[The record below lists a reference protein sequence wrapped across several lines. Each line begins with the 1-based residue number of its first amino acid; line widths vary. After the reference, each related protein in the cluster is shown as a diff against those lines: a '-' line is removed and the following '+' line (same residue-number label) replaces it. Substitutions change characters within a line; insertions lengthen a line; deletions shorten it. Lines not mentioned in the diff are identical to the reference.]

1 VIAAVAG
8 ARRAARE
15 LLLGSGGP
23 ARRYLAPGLD
33 LSGFFHLL
41 EKHDVSY
48 VVLRWFESLP
58 HVDEGEDVDI
68 LVADEDLAYVSTLL
82 QERRPLRGSQKF
94 DVYSVS
100 GLPGTDFEGIPY
112 YPPRFA
118 RQILAGAVRS
128 PSAVRV
134 PGPEVHFDSLSYHA
148 VYHKGLASGL
158 PDGVRSERPRQ
169 VTDHDYEA
177 VLAGLADE
185 LGIAV
190 APTLDTLD
198 LYLHGKGLRP
208 PLDTLERLVPT
219 NPWLLERFFGDHS
232 QIDELWRGLAVFV
245 LRERAAD
252 RVDDARRELDRQGFE
267 VLDVIRLDAAQQEAA
282 AHRLRGGN
290 WEQGPWPVSGGA
302 PSVYLIAYDVAP
314 RLVPP
319 AGGGREVNVRI
330 PAAKER
336 LRDRLLRDVPQES
349 RYNPVHSSDNGGQA
363 LDYLE
368 ALGDPELEAEL
379 RGLSRRLVDECTFP
393 YPVLRALSGE
403 ARRAQ
408 VAVVDHPVHGPSV
421 CKVFRPG
428 ATRFFERELRARTE
442 LRDIPEMPELL
453 EAGQRWFVTPLYA
466 DDRSHVLRRLPTAG
480 DVQLRLRASQ
490 ALARLARDLHERGL
504 FLLDLSTQNLL
515 SDPQAGLR
523 VIDLE
528 FLQEYVGPVPPLLD
542 SYTFRGAPDSGG
554 TYDAP
559 IREWLIGPVGNAAFH
574 PAVTGLPVASLL
586 APQRPGTRLR
596 AVSVQ
601 LGWFAYLHGAALP
614 RTAAK
619 RLLVSPA
626 GRYLRGARRVVRR
639 LVRGRR

>member
-1 VIAAVAG
+1 MVTAVTK

-23 ARRYLAPGLD
+23 ARRYLAPGIDLVSFFRLLD
-33 LSGFFHLL
+33 
-41 EKHDVSY
+41 EQQVSY

-82 QERRPLRGSQKF
+82 VDRRPLRGSQKF
-94 DVYSVS
+94 DVYTVS
-100 GLPGTDFEGIPY
+100 GLPGTDYEGIPY

-118 RQILAGAVRS
+118 RRVLAGAVRS
-128 PSAVRV
+128 PGGVKV
-134 PGPEVHFDSLSYHA
+134 PGPEVYFDSLAYHA
-148 VYHKGLASGL
+148 VYHKGWTSGL

-169 VTDHDYEA
+169 TTDHDYEA
-177 VLAGLADE
+177 VLAGLAAE

-190 APTLDTLD
+190 LPTLDALD

-219 NPWLLERFFGDHS
+219 NPWLLDRFFGDHAEV
-232 QIDELWRGLAVFV
+232 DEVWRGLAVFV
-245 LRERAAD
+245 LRERAAGS
-252 RVDDARRELDRQGFE
+252 VAQACRELDRQGFE
-267 VLDVIRLDAAQQEAA
+267 VLDVVQLDAAQREAA

-302 PSVYLIAYDVAP
+302 PSVYLVAYDVAP
-314 RLVPP
+314 RLVRP

-336 LRDRLLRDVPQES
+336 LRDRLLRDVPREA

-368 ALGDPELEAEL
+368 ALGDPGFEAEV
-379 RGLSRRLVDECTFP
+379 RGLSQRLVDGCAFP
-393 YPVLRALSGE
+393 YPVLRMLSGE

-408 VAVVDHPVHGPSV
+408 VAIVDHPVHGASV

-428 ATRFFERELRARTE
+428 AVRFFERELRARTE
-442 LRDIPEMPELL
+442 LCDIPGMPELL
-453 EAGQRWFVTPLYA
+453 EAGERWFVTPLYT
-466 DDRSHVLRRLPTAG
+466 DDRSHVLRQLPTSG
-480 DVQLRLRASQ
+480 DVQLRLPAAR

-515 SDPQAGLR
+515 SDPRAGLR
-523 VIDLE
+523 VVDLE
-528 FLQEYVGPVPPLLD
+528 FLQEYAGPVPPLLD
-542 SYTFRGAPDSGG
+542 SYTFRGAPDAGG
-554 TYDAP
+554 AYDTP
-559 IREWLIGPVGNAAFH
+559 IREWLLGPVGNAAFH
-574 PAVTGLPVASLL
+574 PAVTGLPVAALL
-586 APQRPGTRLR
+586 AAPTPAIRLR
-596 AVSVQ
+596 AATVQ
-601 LGWFAYLHGAALP
+601 LVWYVRLHGAALP
-614 RTAAK
+614 RRAAK
-619 RLLVSPA
+619 RLLASPA
-626 GRYLRGARRVVRR
+626 GRYLRAARRVVRR
-639 LVRGRR
+639 LARGR